1 MAAGPADDLPQ
12 QLPGRVVERD
22 GRPVAGALV
31 VIVESTVPMP
41 ELAIQCDDAGRFAVG
56 LLDGRFPFRAHAP
69 DARSGEATV
78 ERPRDPDIR
87 VTIADGA

>member
-1 MAAGPADDLPQ
+1 
-12 QLPGRVVERD
+12 
-22 GRPVAGALV
+22 
-31 VIVESTVPMP
+31 MP

-56 LLDGRFPFRAHAP
+56 LPDGRFTFRAHAP
-69 DARSGEATV
+69 DGRSGEATV